1 LALPSDAAFWAL
13 KASLV
18 DMTDYALGYS
28 GASAAGALLSFLL
41 TLSGFLVPWWTAT
54 EPAEL
59 APIVTEVSL
68 WTSNTRWTLRKDG
81 GVDAHTGCDY
91 RCNQA
96 RFTRPIVYSKCQAWE
111 EMRSWAPTLCDLGF
125 ESRAESLVTTT
136 TAEPILFNVA
146 GLPQSE
152 YDQNN
157 YNFNSEGQSQN
168 VYVNPDSAIDKQGPP
183 LPPNTLQIS
192 TYKPFEFG
200 QPTTTITSRFT
211 RTATTVTTTPPLDG
225 QTIELTPIPVATTPM
240 LGAAHCDQPT
250 WEERATAP
258 YTEWEINFNLD
269 QEIMD
274 RIFVQLYPFFSK
286 MPHYFFTQRP
296 LNNEHVRLVWEAY
309 VKRSPDL
316 KWLGAYPCPSVPARE
331 LHAWIWN
338 PTSDPDVVSLG
349 EQGLMPRNIAP
360 VEWSDWALKEAW
372 ELEIL
377 DITTTVAPTVGGL
390 AALTSSS
397 LAPAAPEME
406 PPPTQPPE
414 PEAYEADVTS
424 FVRCH
429 LAEYEPQNNADTPFT
444 WYEKENPCGVAGN
457 LEKVWVVKGS
467 LVLALLL
474 SMAHSFPA
482 AVLFLGS
489 KQRFSWRFPAGVG
502 MYMAIGV
509 LVLQL
514 ISVITASTMVLNPE
528 MNGPGFFCTI
538 FAMLC
543 SVFAA
548 VTAKFSQIAL
558 AAQEPEAPTT
568 ASVAVGRIQVDPWS
582 LQTAAQVAWDAPPKA
597 PSTRQIRP
605 QP

>member
-1 LALPSDAAFWAL
+1 
-13 KASLV
+13 
-18 DMTDYALGYS
+18 MTDYALGYS

-96 RFTRPIVYSKCQAWE
+96 RFTRPIVYSKCQAWD

-152 YDQNN
+152 YDQND

-240 LGAAHCDQPT
+240 LGAAYCSQPT

-269 QEIMD
+269 QEILD

-309 VKRSPDL
+309 VKRSPDF

-390 AALTSSS
+390 PDLTSSS
-397 LAPAAPEME
+397 RTPTAPDME

-474 SMAHSFPA
+474 AMAHSFPA
-482 AVLFLGS
+482 GVLFLGS

-514 ISVITASTMVLNPE
+514 ISVVTASTMVLDPE